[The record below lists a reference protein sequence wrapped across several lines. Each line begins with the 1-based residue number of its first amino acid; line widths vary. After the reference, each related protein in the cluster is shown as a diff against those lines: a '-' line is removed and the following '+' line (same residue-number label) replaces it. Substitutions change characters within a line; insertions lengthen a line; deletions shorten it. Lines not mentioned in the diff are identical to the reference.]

1 LDNLTFVAK
10 VIEFAAWPVAALV
23 IALCLRKELQA
34 LIPLIKKF
42 KAGPVEVELE
52 QMKRELEATKTLA
65 ASADIKAEVVAA
77 KFDEGDSSVEEG
89 YRRPGPPGQESSP
102 LSPIERQVLK
112 AMCDSHFATRS
123 ITGVAKDTGLSKASV
138 QMTYGSL
145 IAKGLLDQTKNKEGQ
160 LRWFVTALGRTVA
173 SES

>member
-1 LDNLTFVAK
+1 MDCLTFAAK
-10 VIEFAAWPVAALV
+10 LIEFTAWPVAALV

-34 LIPLIKKF
+34 LIPLVKKF
-42 KAGPVEVELE
+42 KAGPLEVELE
-52 QMKRELEATKTLA
+52 HMKREIEATKTLA
-65 ASADIKAEVVAA
+65 TSAEAKAEVVAA
-77 KFDEGDSSVEEG
+77 KFDEGDSSTEEG
-89 YRRPGPPGQESSP
+89 IRNLGPQGQENSP

-112 AMCDSHFATRS
+112 AMCDSGFATRS
-123 ITGVAKDTGLSKASV
+123 LTGVAKDTGLSKASV